1 MNPIQTD
8 PGRRFWEQNASRYDR
23 SMLLLGGPMPRTI
36 TQVAESVRGS
46 RRALEL
52 ASGTGLVTE
61 AIAPVVGSLLA
72 TDYAEPMVRATAVRV
87 GHHPQV
93 RCEVRD
99 LYALGEAPGS
109 FDAVIAANLLHL
121 LPDLAGGLAALREV
135 LSTHGKL
142 VVPTYCH
149 AQNLRAR
156 IVSGV
161 LAAISFPGA
170 RRFTLETLV
179 SAVADAGFSVLQ
191 AELVPGLLPI
201 GFVVATPTSEVR

>member
-1 MNPIQTD
+1 MNPNLPD

-23 SMLLLGGPMPRTI
+23 SMLLFGGPMPRTI
-36 TQVAESVRGS
+36 AQVAESVRGS

-72 TDYAEPMVRATAVRV
+72 TDYAEPMVRATAARV

-109 FDAVIAANLLHL
+109 FDAVIAANVLHL

-135 LSTHGKL
+135 LSAHGKL

-161 LAAISFPGA
+161 LSAFSFPAA
-170 RRFTLETLV
+170 RRFTLEGLV
-179 SAVADAGFSVLQ
+179 TAVTDAGFVVLQ
-191 AELVPGLLPI
+191 TELVPGILPI
-201 GFVVATPTSEVR
+201 GFVVATPRPGGR